1 MLATSVSL
9 PFWLS
14 APHVG
19 LVTAL
24 ARLAFHV
31 RMVGR
36 VVARVVRQALQRR
49 GTRLARSSLDRL
61 GRDSGRL
68 LSLSAVGESAAKHRL
83 VGIGA
88 RPHRAAR

>member
-24 ARLAFHV
+24 ARSAFHV
-31 RMVGR
+31 GTVHR

-61 GRDSGRL
+61 ANDSI
-68 LSLSAVGESAAKHRL
+68 SLVSLGLVGGLAAKHRW
-83 VGIGA
+83 VGIGG
-88 RPHRAAR
+88 RLLAAG